1 MTTLASCLKIMN
13 QIHEVSHGP
22 KPSRYS
28 EHNIEIMN
36 SRQNPSRPKDPNLSD
51 HDRPLEEL
59 GKDDALCMGK
69 LISRDKK
76 DLVPDLIISSNGIT
90 FLTEIRLQLIC
101 LSQLYSAVLTPS
113 CRR

>member
-1 MTTLASCLKIMN
+1 LSKNNESDTRQSKI
-13 QIHEVSHGP
+13 SHGP

-76 DLVPDLIISSNGIT
+76 RSSPRFDYKLKWYN
-90 FLTEIRLQLIC
+90 FLN
-101 LSQLYSAVLTPS
+101 
-113 CRR
+113 